1 MGVSENPVPIN
12 TRMVLEKGLQLL
24 GNSRSNYDDFK
35 KSVDMMANN
44 KDVREYLS
52 TIVSEQVVVHT
63 IDDMIRAFEDDTYN
77 DFKTVMKWEI

>member
-52 TIVSEQVVVHT
+52 TIVSEMVVVNT